1 MTDDWR
7 EAGAPAPAEHLT
19 RREPS
24 SDTVEQL
31 HMPCAADECEV
42 VSPSDVLVHGRGSIE
57 EVLEVLEVLRDVCCV
72 QQASGTSR
80 GEITRNFDSPNEFE
94 ELVKR
99 VRDGRATVVLRKLF
113 LYRGMR
119 RDPAQCSVMQE
130 IWIKDKYNPDD
141 VRNPFKSYAV
151 VHVHHHC
158 QRRVDRI
165 EDIKPEHLA
174 IVDSINDRHICDSG
188 GKLQRDNPFF
198 DTYIEPSGGDTLK
211 VFPDG
216 EWPCSKCGQKNLE
229 KRASCRGWRGAS
241 CAGIRPCTAWKWGAE
256 AGSNT
261 GLAQI
266 LKVADETLQWQS
278 GAGKSMARA
287 AGDSSAQ
294 VHADRLWPSG
304 AGKSMA
310 RAAGDSSAQVHADRL
325 DSLLGAYLTRAPRR
339 DLGHVLDEDTEPDWS
354 ALDRPAEA
362 HWTLTVLFVG
372 VDNGDKTDPDLQ
384 LTKEFNLIESAYKES
399 ALYHNAN
406 DRVHIKQIFFSKF
419 AEVIK

>member
-1 MTDDWR
+1 MADDWR

-19 RREPS
+19 LREPS
-24 SDTVEQL
+24 SDAAEQL
-31 HMPCAADECEV
+31 HMPCAEDECEE

-57 EVLEVLEVLRDVCCV
+57 ELLEVLCDVRSV
-72 QQASGTSR
+72 QQAQGR
-80 GEITRNFDSPNEFE
+80 GAIARKFDSPNEFE

-119 RDPAQCSVMQE
+119 RDPAQCSVIQE
-130 IWIKDKYNPDD
+130 IWIKDKYNPDA

-151 VHVHHHC
+151 AHVHHHC

-174 IVDSINDRHICDSG
+174 IVDSINARHICDSG

-216 EWPCSKCGQKNLE
+216 EWPCSKCDQKNLQ

-256 AGSNT
+256 AGSNA

-266 LKVADETLQWQS
+266 LKAADETLQ
-278 GAGKSMARA
+278 
-287 AGDSSAQ
+287 
-294 VHADRLWPSG
+294 WPSG

-339 DLGHVLDEDTEPDWS
+339 DLAKEVLRGAAQPSCRECKLPTC
-354 ALDRPAEA
+354 PADCSSWRNLHA
-362 HWTLTVLFVG
+362 AVLCIGLATACKMTAKYTSFQRMLPIQMTNLAQ
-372 VDNGDKTDPDLQ
+372 DQ
-384 LTKEFNLIESAYKES
+384 TKNILPFL
-399 ALYHNAN
+399 
-406 DRVHIKQIFFSKF
+406 KF
-419 AEVIK
+419 